1 MGLARTGRFYLVSV
15 LVSHGQI
22 SHKEVQMKR
31 IIGWILIACSAWTL
45 FVIRF
50 SQIDATEARLFLDNW
65 PKMLICFAAAI
76 LGAVLMGEK

>member
-1 MGLARTGRFYLVSV
+1 
-15 LVSHGQI
+15 
-22 SHKEVQMKR
+22 MKR